1 MAFGPAMARGG
12 VKRGCCWLGTAILW
26 PAVGRDRVS
35 AAPQGSQHPGPPRS
49 TVSSMSLEGTVACL
63 LAEGCASA
71 AKGFSQ
77 RVFPLPE
84 SARLPRLGGEQ

>member
-1 MAFGPAMARGG
+1 
-12 VKRGCCWLGTAILW
+12 
-26 PAVGRDRVS
+26 
-35 AAPQGSQHPGPPRS
+35 
-49 TVSSMSLEGTVACL
+49 MSLEGTVACL